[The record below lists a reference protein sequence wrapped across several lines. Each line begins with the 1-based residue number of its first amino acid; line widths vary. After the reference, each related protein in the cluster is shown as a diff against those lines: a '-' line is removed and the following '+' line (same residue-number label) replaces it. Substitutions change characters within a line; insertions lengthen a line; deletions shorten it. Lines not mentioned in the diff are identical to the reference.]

1 MSAADYHDKPQAARD
16 SAASVILT
24 DESEPTVQAGPTP
37 MIFIIVLG
45 VLVFWAMNYLDQ
57 HSGGFNARVYEPFS
71 SLAKIP
77 RPPGEGQ
84 GKQIFEK
91 NCAVCHQSNGQG
103 LPGQFPPLAGSEW
116 VVTPGPNRII
126 RIILNGLGGPIKV
139 KGADYNNVMFPFDDL
154 LPKDED
160 VAAVSTYIRQ
170 TWGNKASAV
179 TPEQVKAIRAQVKGH
194 AQWTPE
200 ELMAIPDAVEAK

>member
-1 MSAADYHDKPQAARD
+1 MSAADYRDKSPAAAD
-16 SAASVILT
+16 SAASVVLT
-24 DESEPTVQAGPTP
+24 DESEPTVQAGPAP
-37 MIFIIVLG
+37 MILIIVLG

-57 HSGGFNARVYEPFS
+57 HGGGFNARVYEPFS

-77 RPPGEGQ
+77 RDENPAEK
-84 GKQIFEK
+84 GKQIFDK
-91 NCAVCHQSNGQG
+91 NCAVCHQGNGQG

-154 LPKDED
+154 LPQDED
-160 VAAVSTYIRQ
+160 VAAVATYIRQ
-170 TWGNKASAV
+170 SWGNKADTV
-179 TPEQVKAIRAQVKGH
+179 TPEQVKAIRTQVKGH
-194 AQWTPE
+194 AQWTAD
-200 ELMAIPDAVEAK
+200 ELMAIPDK